1 MSGFSH
7 SSGKQPQRD
16 VFQSPLFSRRSL
28 CSNGPW
34 SLALERV
41 RQSSREGHAL
51 LLCVCSALH
60 ASCAQP
66 VGARNGGNTAAGFL
80 IHISLGYGASHTGRL
95 SAGQGEVDVKQKRV
109 AYNHSMNPGEMTS
122 FPDHELSEAA
132 SSGTS
137 STAQGL
143 QTSHNH
149 TTLTLEGQQLLSC
162 VSTERSPHSSAPQQT
177 SAHPFRVTSCIL
189 SHARTDVTSEP
200 TGHSWDGHSRALPCI
215 TEHTQSTPPPS
226 AHSSEQFSYAAPLQL
241 LSSTA
246 LLWLMASSPF
256 LGASPLSR
264 TVRRSLPI
272 FILPEYCVICS
283 LRGVSLVIKFQCLY
297 E

>member
-1 MSGFSH
+1 MLAEPAPINLTPYLMSISQWQAIHLQSRSLSRTQLPVTHNLPH
-7 SSGKQPQRD
+7 SAAL
-16 VFQSPLFSRRSL
+16 QSFSRAGWWDTFIPTVQDDSKGQNLGWR
-28 CSNGPW
+28 GPCW
-34 SLALERV
+34 AKQSQAAV
-41 RQSSREGHAL
+41 RAVLS
-51 LLCVCSALH
+51 
-60 ASCAQP
+60 
-66 VGARNGGNTAAGFL
+66 
-80 IHISLGYGASHTGRL
+80 ISPKAFFNSQL
-95 SAGQGEVDVKQKRV
+95 S
-109 AYNHSMNPGEMTS
+109 PGTI
-122 FPDHELSEAA
+122 
-132 SSGTS
+132 SGTDIPPYMLRM
-137 STAQGL
+137 AQGL
-143 QTSHNH
+143 QTSHNCV
-149 TTLTLEGQQLLSC
+149 TPTLEGQQLLTC
-162 VSTERSPHSSAPQQT
+162 VSTERGPHSSAPQQT

-215 TEHTQSTPPPS
+215 TEHTQSTTPPS
-226 AHSSEQFSYAAPLQL
+226 ARSSEQFSHAAPLQL